1 MSRVDLQNGS
11 IGKLFFYFSFPAV
24 TGMMVSAF
32 YVIVDGMFVGRGI
45 GSDGL
50 AAINIAYPI
59 TNFLVGLSLMFGVG
73 GATMISVARGKN
85 QTSEVNRIF
94 THMLFL
100 TFLVYFIALC
110 AVILFEKDV
119 IYFLGGNDALY
130 NEVRGYLIPS
140 AWFNIFYMLSMG
152 LNAIVRNDNAPKHA
166 MFSMIVGAVINIFLD
181 ALFIIVFK
189 WGMWGAAIATG
200 IAQMGSFAFLCTH
213 FYNENSTIIFEKKL
227 RFSPVIIWKIIV
239 NGFPSFMIEFAI
251 AVVTLLFNLVL
262 MKMTGEMGVAAFS
275 IVAYVSYIFRM
286 TYNGLSQGIQPIVSF
301 NYGAKKED
309 RLKKIFSL
317 GHKTAF
323 VTAALII
330 IVINIESKNIVKMFT
345 DNPELIDMASKG
357 LICYTSGMFFL
368 GANFIN
374 ISYLQSMEK
383 ALLSNLISFGRSF
396 LFVVVGIL
404 IYPKLFGIYGV
415 WLTLP
420 LADFTVFAM
429 TVGGYFIKRNSGVK
443 VKKYI

>member
-32 YVIVDGMFVGRGI
+32 YVIVDGMFIGRGI

-213 FYNENSTIIFEKKL
+213 FYNGNSTIMFEKKL
-227 RFSPVIIWKIIV
+227 RFSPIIIWKIIV
-239 NGFPSFMIEFAI
+239 NGFPSFIIEFAI

-275 IVAYVSYIFRM
+275 IVAYVFCIFRM

-345 DNPELIDMASKG
+345 DNLELIDMASKG

>member
-32 YVIVDGMFVGRGI
+32 YVIVDGMFIGRGI

-213 FYNENSTIIFEKKL
+213 FYNGNSTIIFEKKL

-239 NGFPSFMIEFAI
+239 NGFPSFIIEFAI

-275 IVAYVSYIFRM
+275 IVAYVFYIFRM

-429 TVGGYFIKRNSGVK
+429 AVGGYFIKRNSGIK

>member
-32 YVIVDGMFVGRGI
+32 YVIVDGMFIGRGI